1 MEEFLAPTLEQLEQN
16 LSKQV
21 IVLFQTY
28 LGHQLNRVSC
38 KLVDKTLTIVA
49 EDSITR
55 LEKFLT
61 QSDRHEL
68 AKQVRVALLKA
79 LEPQIMSLIE
89 EVVKV
94 PVIDVMYDSVFESS
108 RTSIVAILAAT
119 PDIVSS

>member
-16 LSKQV
+16 LSQQV
-21 IVLFQTY
+21 IVLFQTH
-28 LGHQLNRVSC
+28 LGHHLDRVSC
-38 KLVDKTLTIVA
+38 KLVDGSLTIVA

-55 LEKFLT
+55 LEEFLT

-79 LEPQIMSLIE
+79 LEPQIISLIE
-89 EVVKV
+89 EVLKV
-94 PVIDVMYDSVFESS
+94 PVVDVMYDSVFDTG

-119 PDIVSS
+119 PEST